1 MNGLVAFTAAII
13 PFLIILL
20 ATLFLFN
27 MIFQIKKNSDIKIEQ
42 NKQIILYLEK
52 IPLYIEWHNQI
63 LKRHLDSLQFV
74 CVDVR

>member
-52 IPLYIEWHNQI
+52 LSRKN
-63 LKRHLDSLQFV
+63 
-74 CVDVR
+74 